1 MKIRYEIVDF
11 DEALEAYIVKYGFKN
26 EIHTVEV
33 TPVVDES
40 TNNVDKDATFFQ
52 IEQQIRSAHSDPKPK
67 PTNFDKL
74 IG

>member
-40 TNNVDKDATFFQ
+40 TNNVDKDATFFKSNS
-52 IEQQIRSAHSDPKPK
+52 R
-67 PTNFDKL
+67 
-74 IG
+74 